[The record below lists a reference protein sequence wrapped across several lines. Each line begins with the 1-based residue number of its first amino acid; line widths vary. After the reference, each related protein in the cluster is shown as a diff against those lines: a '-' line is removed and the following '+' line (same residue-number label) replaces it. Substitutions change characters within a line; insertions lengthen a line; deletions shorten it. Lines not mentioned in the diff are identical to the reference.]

1 MEYEPLIYFYKYTQN
16 KLQNSPPCETPVHS
30 NCSESQ
36 TRGLWSLFTENSLF
50 GTTNLN
56 SMGISASLVP
66 YGRVTWNLSSQN
78 SMYDPSKLNS
88 PFIPPSK
95 EDPLQNL
102 SVAGPL
108 YQELLVQPNQD
119 KLPVHQ
125 LHRQHCRKMSLLKMF
140 LKSDFQFF

>member
-66 YGRVTWNLSSQN
+66 SRRVTWNLSPQN

-95 EDPLQNL
+95 EDPLHN
-102 SVAGPL
+102 
-108 YQELLVQPNQD
+108 
-119 KLPVHQ
+119 
-125 LHRQHCRKMSLLKMF
+125 F
-140 LKSDFQFF
+140 

>member
-1 MEYEPLIYFYKYTQN
+1 MYTHQGCRTLHPV
-16 KLQNSPPCETPVHS
+16 KLLYIPTALSFKP
-30 NCSESQ
+30 
-36 TRGLWSLFTENSLF
+36 FENSLF

-66 YGRVTWNLSSQN
+66 SRRVTWNLSPQN

-119 KLPVHQ
+119 KLPVH
-125 LHRQHCRKMSLLKMF
+125 LLPRQH
-140 LKSDFQFF
+140 